1 MPTPPNS
8 SSQAARPFDAI
19 VVGAGIVGLCAAALL
34 GRKHKSVALVAPAA
48 PAFKP
53 SGSQR
58 FDPRVYAISGKSQRF
73 LADIK
78 AWDALPA
85 DRVTAVTGM
94 DIWGDDTRNDALTLR
109 ARDSGVDAVTW
120 IVEQQSLLDAL
131 DMVAKFTPG
140 LTRIVDR
147 MESLTFVGNRG
158 AADQWPSS
166 QEGASFTDSSVG
178 SSAHQNSAAAAANPF
193 LGGSSPAA
201 SFSAGSPARLWRLQ
215 TAGGDVLEAPVVV
228 AADGANSAVRAAA
241 LLDFP
246 VEDYNALGVV
256 ATFRQERPH
265 DGVARQW
272 FLGSSVLALLPLPDQ
287 CVSMVWSVDAHQ
299 HALWQREDSAAGL
312 AHISTPGN
320 NADPAARAESAANL
334 SANATHARTSADN
347 NNFKDALRM
356 ARRVMQAADGR
367 VAEVTGRL
375 DPCGELAAHP
385 LRHGVAPL
393 WFADGVVLLGDAAHL
408 VHPLAGQ
415 GLNIGIEDVAD
426 FASVVDAGCSDTT
439 LRAWQRTRKAGAQPI
454 HWLTHGLNGLFRVD
468 LPGAQWLRNTGMQMV
483 NQVPALKRWLVGQ
496 AMR

>member
-1 MPTPPNS
+1 MPDTSP
-8 SSQAARPFDAI
+8 AAFSAASPVSRRFDAI

-34 GRKHKSVALVAPAA
+34 GRHHKSVALVAPALA
-48 PAFKP
+48 AFKP
-53 SGSQR
+53 SDAQR

-78 AWDALPA
+78 AWDALPVQ
-85 DRVTAVTGM
+85 RVTAVTGM

-109 ARDSGVDAVTW
+109 ARDSGMEAVTW
-120 IVEQQSLLDAL
+120 IAEQQSLLDAL
-131 DMVAKFTPG
+131 EMVAKFTPG
-140 LTRIVDR
+140 LIRVMDR
-147 MESLTFVGNRG
+147 VSKLECL
-158 AADQWPSS
+158 S
-166 QEGASFTDSSVG
+166 QD
-178 SSAHQNSAAAAANPF
+178 
-193 LGGSSPAA
+193 
-201 SFSAGSPARLWRLQ
+201 SAGSGRAWRLQ
-215 TAGGDVLEAPVVV
+215 TASGDVLEAPVVV

-241 LLDFP
+241 LLDFA

-256 ATFRQERPH
+256 GTFRQELAH

-287 CVSMVWSVDAHQ
+287 CVSMVWSMDAHQ
-299 HALWQREDSAAGL
+299 HAQWQRDDAA
-312 AHISTPGN
+312 A
-320 NADPAARAESAANL
+320 
-334 SANATHARTSADN
+334 
-347 NNFKDALRM
+347 M

-367 VAEVTGRL
+367 VADVTGQL
-375 DPCGELAAHP
+375 QPCGELAAYP

-415 GLNIGIEDVAD
+415 GLNIGVEDVAD
-426 FASVVDAGCSDTT
+426 FAAVIEAGFSDAA
-439 LRAWQRTRKAGAQPI
+439 LRAWQRQRKAGAQPI
-454 HWLTHGLNGLFRVD
+454 HWLTHGLNGLFRVE